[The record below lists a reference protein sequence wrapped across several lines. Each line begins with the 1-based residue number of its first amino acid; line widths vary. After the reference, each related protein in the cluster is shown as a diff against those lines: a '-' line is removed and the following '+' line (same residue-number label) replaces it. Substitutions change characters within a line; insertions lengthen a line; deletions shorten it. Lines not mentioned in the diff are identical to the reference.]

1 MIKIGDTKIDFVPL
15 LNLQKAK
22 KNFTGEQ
29 VCKSL

>member
-1 MIKIGDTKIDFVPL
+1 MFKIGDTKIDFASL
-15 LNLQKAK
+15 LDLQKAK